1 MIAAHSITVE
11 IFVLPGE
18 NINKIKQKF
27 LNLFPF
33 NLKEEKIDL
42 YEKSVIGFNKK
53 IIKVLRIDL
62 LKNKHIKAFLDNLFN
77 QLNEDIKRIIKEQA
91 KKRLDQNLN
100 FYLRFDKYNLLDKD
114 LYKLTDQGDCFY
126 IKFKIAAF
134 PKNESNALAIIYD
147 LLK

>member
-11 IFVLPGE
+11 IFVQPGE
-18 NINKIKQKF
+18 KIDKIKQKF
-27 LNLFPF
+27 LSLFPF
-33 NLKEEKIDL
+33 DLNEEKIDI
-42 YEKSVIGFNKK
+42 YEKSVIGFNNK

-62 LKNKHIKAFLDNLFN
+62 LKKRHIKAFLDNLFN
-77 QLNEDIKRIIKEQA
+77 QLSEETKNKIKDQA

-100 FYLRFDKYNLLDKD
+100 FYLRFDKYTLLNRD

-134 PKNESNALAIIYD
+134 PKNESNALNIIYD